1 MASNKVKPLV
11 IMDSRKRLDLTEWV
25 VHFVHERKPENDP
38 ACFMSDLAEEEY
50 WCAYEAFEIRK
61 QKERSEKGLP
71 PLDDDTIYQMFC
83 ESNKDVTE
91 PEDIEYSDMRLPD
104 YYDEKGEGKNILTP
118 YEENEYKI
126 DEEAS
131 AFSVLMK
138 ILHDGYI
145 HSSWSIRNYAPSIYG
160 PKSAVCFTEMPLY
173 ALVDY
178 AKIREKKD
186 GLVSSYGIAFRRRE
200 LFAAGGR
207 PVIYGLS
214 GEYKETDK
222 NENGVYQG
230 RLLHKDCGIG
240 INEQYRYVSTKMHRK
255 YAKSVDWTHERE
267 WRWALPYKE
276 TGVPGIPFFLAPQ
289 YADYF
294 SEIILIVGKEEEKK
308 EVLEFLKNLYDSGGT
323 NVGFEYNTDLIASAK
338 VISLESISQLDDVD
352 MHTMKIEDLPSSK
365 MDIMP
370 TFEVTAD
377 ILEKV
382 QQAINKAGNIS
393 IDASEEFL
401 KANPDFDEQKGYYG
415 WAHIC
420 TSEVSV
426 VTEALKKLKLA
437 STYSDGV
444 YYIRVEKY
452 KTSNL
457 ELLEVGA
464 TAAADFLTQE
474 LGQRFYVRFKID

>member
-1 MASNKVKPLV
+1 M
-11 IMDSRKRLDLTEWV
+11 
-25 VHFVHERKPENDP
+25 
-38 ACFMSDLAEEEY
+38 
-50 WCAYEAFEIRK
+50 
-61 QKERSEKGLP
+61 
-71 PLDDDTIYQMFC
+71 
-83 ESNKDVTE
+83 
-91 PEDIEYSDMRLPD
+91 
-104 YYDEKGEGKNILTP
+104 
-118 YEENEYKI
+118 
-126 DEEAS
+126 
-131 AFSVLMK
+131 
-138 ILHDGYI
+138 
-145 HSSWSIRNYAPSIYG
+145 
-160 PKSAVCFTEMPLY
+160 
-173 ALVDY
+173 
-178 AKIREKKD
+178 
-186 GLVSSYGIAFRRRE
+186 
-200 LFAAGGR
+200 
-207 PVIYGLS
+207 
-214 GEYKETDK
+214 
-222 NENGVYQG
+222 
-230 RLLHKDCGIG
+230 
-240 INEQYRYVSTKMHRK
+240 
-255 YAKSVDWTHERE
+255 
-267 WRWALPYKE
+267 
-276 TGVPGIPFFLAPQ
+276 PGIPFFLAPQ

-444 YYIRVEKY
+444 YYIRLEEY

-474 LGQRFYVRFKID
+474 LGQRFYVRSKID